1 MRSLCS
7 SQDRRDSSKKVQN
20 NNPANDTPKL
30 GQSNPQ
36 WAENGKIEIVQ

>member
-36 WAENGKIEIVQ
+36 WAKNGKIEIVQ